1 MFLHDLSAASSP
13 ISTFSFFSPSL
24 HTSSKTQPDWENST
38 LELPLSPSLISRF
51 ERTSG
56 KPWVVEAKRRR
67 ILEGCVYSRVGRRT
81 RGNVG
86 FEGHTE
92 GRWERWSKL
101 KGNALYSERAR
112 DERTV
117 SGFLRFSSARVS
129 WIWRIRLVC
138 SPPRGPA
145 ATADRCCCREAEPSG
160 MKPTRRELPGRDDV
174 RAKNRNE
181 TTASAQ
187 ANHRP
192 TDQPTETGEHEP
204 NREPQELRTDLLF
217 VTRVC
222 VNPSA
227 VSSPSVRTSV
237 CKRAATKATMYY
249 HRWQSIFVLLSPLSH
264 PFVTFS
270 FPISRYPCR
279 GSLVSRTFAPGKWAN
294 KGGTGGRLDSPPY
307 SRFRNAALRKRL
319 YTYTSYAARSGR
331 VERTW
336 PDGGDAMFR
345 VRELFCRSTG
355 LG

>member
-92 GRWERWSKL
+92 GRWERRSKL

-138 SPPRGPA
+138 SPPRGPRRLQTA
-145 ATADRCCCREAEPSG
+145 AVAVKPSRAEWNRLEESYLVATTCEPRIE
-160 MKPTRRELPGRDDV
+160 TRRRHPRK
-174 RAKNRNE
+174 R
-181 TTASAQ
+181 T
-187 ANHRP
+187 
-192 TDQPTETGEHEP
+192 TDQPT
-204 NREPQELRTDLLF
+204 NRQRQ
-217 VTRVC
+217 
-222 VNPSA
+222 VN
-227 VSSPSVRTSV
+227 T
-237 CKRAATKATMYY
+237 
-249 HRWQSIFVLLSPLSH
+249 
-264 PFVTFS
+264 
-270 FPISRYPCR
+270 
-279 GSLVSRTFAPGKWAN
+279 SRTES
-294 KGGTGGRLDSPPY
+294 L
-307 SRFRNAALRKRL
+307 RN
-319 YTYTSYAARSGR
+319 Y
-331 VERTW
+331 ERT
-336 PDGGDAMFR
+336 
-345 VRELFCRSTG
+345 CCS
-355 LG
+355 

>member
-92 GRWERWSKL
+92 GRWERRSKL

-174 RAKNRNE
+174 RAKIE
-181 TTASAQ
+181 TRRRHPRKRT
-187 ANHRP
+187 
-192 TDQPTETGEHEP
+192 TDQPT
-204 NREPQELRTDLLF
+204 NRQRQ
-217 VTRVC
+217 
-222 VNPSA
+222 VN
-227 VSSPSVRTSV
+227 T
-237 CKRAATKATMYY
+237 
-249 HRWQSIFVLLSPLSH
+249 
-264 PFVTFS
+264 
-270 FPISRYPCR
+270 
-279 GSLVSRTFAPGKWAN
+279 SRTES
-294 KGGTGGRLDSPPY
+294 L
-307 SRFRNAALRKRL
+307 RN
-319 YTYTSYAARSGR
+319 Y
-331 VERTW
+331 ERT
-336 PDGGDAMFR
+336 
-345 VRELFCRSTG
+345 CCS
-355 LG
+355 